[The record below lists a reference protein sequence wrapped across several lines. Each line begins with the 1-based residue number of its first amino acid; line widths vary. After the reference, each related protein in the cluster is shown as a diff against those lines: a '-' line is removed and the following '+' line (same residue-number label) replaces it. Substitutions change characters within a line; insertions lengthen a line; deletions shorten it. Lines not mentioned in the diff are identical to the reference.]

1 MLTKTRS
8 ALLLAS
14 LVLLP
19 VPAFADC
26 TITNAPS
33 VPDGATAAPADMNK
47 AQDAVKAYI
56 VETQEYLSCLEA
68 EAKGN
73 FTPEITARYNEATS
87 RMSSLA
93 MQLNS
98 QLRSFKSRG

>member
-26 TITNAPS
+26 AIDAAPS
-33 VPDGATAAPADMNK
+33 VPDGATAAPAEMNK

>member
-8 ALLLAS
+8 ALVLAA
-14 LVLLP
+14 LTLAP
-19 VPAFADC
+19 VPAYAAC
-26 TITNAPS
+26 AISGAPA
-33 VPDGATAAPADMNK
+33 VPDGATAAAPEMNQ

-56 VETQEYLSCLEA
+56 VETQEFLSCLEA

-73 FTPEITARYNEATS
+73 FTPEMTARYNEATE

-93 MQLNS
+93 MQLNT